1 MIIIMYLII
10 IIQCSKLKGMILVC
24 ALFQDYKSIRV
35 THLYDHQAVAV
46 TNDFLYLRILESV
59 VLKQCTSMLLRCFVG
74 SVQVTHQIKAH
85 FFQKTT
91 LNGKLGCVFCVSS
104 QEEDRKD
111 LPLFPKNNSIHK
123 FTLSVY
129 RRGFIIQP
137 SEAPREA
144 SRASLI
150 QTSWLPGKQPDL
162 GMLILLLVYLYDLKF
177 TYYFMSHMHSFF
189 SLNS

>member
-46 TNDFLYLRILESV
+46 TNDILYLRILESV

-91 LNGKLGCVFCVSS
+91 LNGKLGCFFVYPHRGKTERICPYS
-104 QEEDRKD
+104 
-111 LPLFPKNNSIHK
+111 HK

-162 GMLILLLVYLYDLKF
+162 GMLILLVYLYDLKF
-177 TYYFMSHMHSFF
+177 TYYFMNHMHSFF